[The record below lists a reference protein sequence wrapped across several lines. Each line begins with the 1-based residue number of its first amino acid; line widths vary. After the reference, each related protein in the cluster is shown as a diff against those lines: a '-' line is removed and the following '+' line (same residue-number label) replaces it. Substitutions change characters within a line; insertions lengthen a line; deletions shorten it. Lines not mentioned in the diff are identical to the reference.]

1 VIQTASSVLAPF
13 FHHLKTIN
21 ICPKKKRSGASKMI
35 HNQLRNQVLSAYRN
49 LLKSRLIV
57 FRGDNRMLDNSLNE
71 IRNQFRSN
79 KYIRDEKEIE
89 RMVKDAN
96 DAALFLRSSIIQ
108 GVKRVD
114 EQEYHLSLSEE
125 QVKMNID
132 KTVNINPIDRDF
144 VEREER
150 RIRKKQSTTS
160 QQSQPNSNSK

>member
-1 VIQTASSVLAPF
+1 
-13 FHHLKTIN
+13 
-21 ICPKKKRSGASKMI
+21 MI
-35 HNQLRNQVLSAYRN
+35 HNPLRTQVLSAYRN

-79 KYIRDEKEIE
+79 KYVRDEKEIE

-114 EQEYHLSLSEE
+114 EQEYRLSLSEE

-160 QQSQPNSNSK
+160 QQSQPNPNSK

>member
-1 VIQTASSVLAPF
+1 
-13 FHHLKTIN
+13 
-21 ICPKKKRSGASKMI
+21 
-35 HNQLRNQVLSAYRN
+35 
-49 LLKSRLIV
+49 
-57 FRGDNRMLDNSLNE
+57 
-71 IRNQFRSN
+71 
-79 KYIRDEKEIE
+79 
-89 RMVKDAN
+89 MVKDAN